1 MTEID
6 ELLREGQR
14 AWNLG
19 NPKDAMNF
27 YDRVLVLEPKNTE
40 ALLKKGH
47 VLGKIGRYK
56 QAILYYDMVL
66 EKEHNLLAVL
76 NKGLACHYIEKY
88 DEAITCYNIV
98 LDEKPDN
105 PTALYNKASSLIRS
119 NKIKEG
125 IEILARVTDIDF
137 SFRAKA
143 KFDVDFEGIRKL
155 NEFKEIIIGE
165 NRKQYT

>member
-1 MTEID
+1 MTEIN
-6 ELLREGQR
+6 EILREGQR

-19 NPKDAMNF
+19 NPKDAMKF
-27 YDRVLVLEPKNTE
+27 YDRMLTLEPKNTE

-47 VLGKIGRYK
+47 ALGKLGRYE
-56 QAILYYDMVL
+56 QAILYYDKVL

-105 PTALYNKASSLIRS
+105 PTALYNKSSSLVKS
-119 NKIKEG
+119 NRIKEG
-125 IEILARVTDIDF
+125 LEILARVIDIDF

-143 KFDVDFEGIRKL
+143 KFDVDFEEIRKL
-155 NEFKEIIIGE
+155 NEFKEIII
-165 NRKQYT
+165 